1 VEQFLVAF
9 FVSFGVIF
17 VAETGDKSQLMAMTF
32 AARYRAIPVL
42 VGITLATA
50 VTHAVSVA
58 IGYGLGASLPVG
70 WIGLAAGLAFL
81 GFAAW
86 TLRGDELTADE
97 QAKADRSTSS
107 AVVAAAVAFFLAEL
121 GDKTMLATITLAT
134 QHGWAGTWVGST
146 LGMVLADALA
156 IALGAHLSRRLSER
170 TIRIGSAS
178 LFAVFG
184 VVLLAEATGEL
195 VGRSLP
201 SILATVIDHHVGGW
215 IALGLMLAVT
225 ITALT
230 GVFDVTHRR
239 VRVARS
245 ILVAQVALGA
255 LLAIVSTVLVGADV
269 VQPVGA
275 LYDARTALI
284 GASLAVL
291 GLGLGVRAVARRG
304 APAGAR
310 RAPAA
315 SGLYSRIR
323 HPDATGVLA
332 ATMGVAMMTPTPL
345 MAIAVALL
353 VVGIQLDVH
362 LVREPELEWR
372 LGGAY
377 DAYRQRTGRFV
388 PRLREAGGPGC
399 ER

>member
-156 IALGAHLSRRLSER
+156 MALGAHLSRRLSER

-269 VQPVGA
+269 VQPVAA
-275 LYDARTALI
+275 LYDDR
-284 GASLAVL
+284 
-291 GLGLGVRAVARRG
+291 RVARRARSRSRRPRGG
-304 APAGAR
+304 APWSACRCPPRPRRQRPVQPDPPPRRHRGAGGNHGGGHDDPHTTDGDRGGPARRRHPAR
-310 RAPAA
+310 RAPR
-315 SGLYSRIR
+315 SG
-323 HPDATGVLA
+323 AGA
-332 ATMGVAMMTPTPL
+332 GVATRRSLRRLPAADGTLRPTAAGSRGSRMRAL
-345 MAIAVALL
+345 MNA
-353 VVGIQLDVH
+353 D
-362 LVREPELEWR
+362 
-372 LGGAY
+372 
-377 DAYRQRTGRFV
+377 
-388 PRLREAGGPGC
+388 
-399 ER
+399 